1 MSAASSFSMTAPVLE
16 VSPVSPDRRS
26 RPTNGQNP
34 RNFKFERADWTLF
47 RSISTLPQK
56 AGVPACRLRRLVLK
70 ELADNALDA
79 GGEVEVGEI
88 DGGGYFVEDDGPGI
102 DPDEIATLFSIDR
115 PMVSTKLLR
124 LPTRGALGNGLRVV
138 AGAVLASSGRL
149 VVYTRD
155 RRIEVTP
162 HDDGTTTTDIEVIDF
177 PVGTRVE
184 IWFGQAM
191 PKDEDALDWAKLA
204 TRISHAGSIY
214 KGKTSP
220 HWYDPDTLFELLQAA
235 GDRLVYDL
243 VAEFDGCSG
252 AKAGRIA
259 AEFKNTA
266 CVDVDRAGARKLLEA
281 ARENA
286 RVVKPSRL
294 GSVGPD
300 AALEPH
306 HAKIED
312 NFLSGGTIED
322 YFLSGDTM
330 SARIPFVVEAWA
342 DAEGID
348 DTVGDFMVNRTPI
361 TGVVSTFHEKSKLTI
376 HGCGLYSVII
386 IDVGRRNF
394 YFTINVTTPYC
405 PYTTDGKEPD
415 LSPFAGAIAQA
426 VKKAVKKAGR
436 AAPKVWDHSDS
447 LLPRAR
453 PGRRSADEKTRYQE
467 QLEGFRQRI
476 LELRPALDFAP
487 SSRGWCYILE
497 EHGLTKGEFNK
508 AQDLINDFRKSGD
521 LPVDIASED
530 VARRFED
537 VEEVDELDPEEK
549 AIDLIGHLRRA
560 HLCYA
565 PISFWDDQEVY
576 IQMMVEKIDL
586 KHLFRP
592 VTQDFHI
599 PVANARGWS
608 DLHSRASM
616 MTRFA
621 RWEAEGKQ
629 CVLLYCGDHD
639 PAGLQISDTLRSN
652 MEDMA
657 GAVGWRPDDL
667 IIDRFGLNADFI
679 EEHGLTWID
688 NLETGSG
695 ASLDDPKH
703 RDHKKPYVQNYIHE
717 YGVRKVEANVLVV
730 RPDAGRE
737 LCRQAIHQYLSGDAP
752 VDYERKLE
760 PHRVEVQS
768 EIQRLLQEKDL

>member
-1 MSAASSFSMTAPVLE
+1 M
-16 VSPVSPDRRS
+16 
-26 RPTNGQNP
+26 
-34 RNFKFERADWTLF
+34 
-47 RSISTLPQK
+47 
-56 AGVPACRLRRLVLK
+56 
-70 ELADNALDA
+70 ADNALDA
-79 GGEVEVGEI
+79 GGEVVVGEI
-88 DGGGYFVEDDGPGI
+88 DGGGYFVEDDGPGME
-102 DPDEIATLFSIDR
+102 PDEVATLFSIDR

-177 PVGTRVE
+177 PVGTRIE
-184 IWFGQAM
+184 IWFGRAM
-191 PKDEDALDWAKLA
+191 PKDKDALDWAKLA

-252 AKAGRIA
+252 AKAGRIT

-266 CVDVDRAGARKLLEA
+266 CADVDRAGAQKLLEA
-281 ARENA
+281 ARKNA

-294 GSVGPD
+294 GSLGPD
-300 AALEPH
+300 ADLEPH
-306 HAKIED
+306 HAKIE
-312 NFLSGGTIED
+312 G

-330 SARIPFVVEAWA
+330 PAGIPFVVEAWA

-348 DTVGDFMVNRTPI
+348 DTVGDYMVNRTSI
-361 TGVVSTFHEKSKLTI
+361 TGDISAHHTKTKL
-376 HGCGLYSVII
+376 HLWGCGLRIVV
-386 IDVGRRNF
+386 DVGRRNF

-415 LSPFAGAIAQA
+415 LSPFAGAIEQGI
-426 VKKAVKKAGR
+426 KKAVGRARR

-453 PGRRSADEKTRYQE
+453 PGRRSADEKTQYHE
-467 QLEGFRQRI
+467 QLEEFRQKI

-521 LPVDIASED
+521 LPVEIASED
-530 VARRFED
+530 AARRFED
-537 VEEVDELDPEEK
+537 VEEVDKLDPDEK
-549 AIDLIGHLRRA
+549 AADLIGQLHRA
-560 HLCYA
+560 HLDYA
-565 PISFWDDQEVY
+565 PISFWEDQEVY

-592 VTQDFHI
+592 VTQFFHI

-616 MTRFA
+616 MRRFA
-621 RWEAEGKQ
+621 RWEEDGKQ

-652 MEDMA
+652 MEDME
-657 GAVGWRPDDL
+657 GAIGWRPDNL
-667 IIDRFGLNADFI
+667 IINRFGLNADFI

-695 ASLDDPKH
+695 AKLDNEDH
-703 RDHKKPYVQNYIHE
+703 RDHEKPYVQDYIRE
-717 YGVRKVEANVLVV
+717 FGVRKVEANVLVV
-730 RPDAGRE
+730 RPEAGRE
-737 LCRQAIHQYLSGDAP
+737 LCRQTILQYLSDDAP
-752 VDYERKLE
+752 VDYQRKLE
-760 PHRVEVQS
+760 PHQAEVQS
-768 EIQRLLQEKDL
+768 AIQRLLQEKNL